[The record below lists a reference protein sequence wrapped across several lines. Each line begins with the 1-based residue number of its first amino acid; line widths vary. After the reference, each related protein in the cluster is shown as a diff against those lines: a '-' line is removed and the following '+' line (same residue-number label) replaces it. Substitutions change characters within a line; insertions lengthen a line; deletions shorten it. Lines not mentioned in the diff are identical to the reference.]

1 VEKIVG
7 DPPNEEFKARW
18 KGYGEKD
25 DEWKKADE
33 ITGNYRY
40 TERER
45 ARALDIIYIAERGK
59 RESARARV
67 HVCLHAYK
75 WAKT

>member
-25 DEWKKADE
+25 MSGKRQMRSPVTID
-33 ITGNYRY
+33 IQ
-40 TERER
+40 RER